1 MKKPGARRF
10 VQRSKIKTTSVVAQH
25 GSISAVAALCGV
37 TVQAV
42 YAWGEF
48 VPIKHAAI
56 FKGSSK

>member
-10 VQRSKIKTTSVVAQH
+10 VQRSKIKTADAVTQH
-25 GSISAVAALCGV
+25 GSIAAVAALCGV

-48 VPIKHAAI
+48 VPIKHAAL

>member
-1 MKKPGARRF
+1 MKNKGARRF
-10 VQRSKIKTTSVVAQH
+10 VQRSKIKTADAVTQH
-25 GSISAVAALCGV
+25 GSIAAVAALCGV

-48 VPIKHAAI
+48 VPIKHAAL